1 MRNDSGGYTLV
12 ELLIGMSIAAMLITA
27 IYQVYQMRQSSD
39 LKQQLVVEMQ
49 ENIRAAVSLMKREIR
64 MTGYDPA
71 ANDGEDSDGNPETDD
86 SEESAHTGIEKAG
99 RGVIKFTFDYDA
111 DMTAESDE
119 RITYGFAK
127 SNDADGDGIAD
138 AGAAQFGRATGGGQ
152 LIRIAENIQA
162 VGFAYAFD
170 HNHDGILDTDD
181 GTADGHVI
189 WAFDADPSDVNETLD
204 TNLESH
210 SLLADAVPLSDI
222 RAIRVWIL
230 ARTRAPIRGHVE
242 NRTYAVGD
250 RNISCVD
257 NYPRRL
263 VTATV
268 YCRNMGL

>member
-1 MRNDSGGYTLV
+1 MRDDSDGYTLV
-12 ELLIGMSIAAMLITA
+12 ELLIAMSIAGILITA

-49 ENIRAAVSLMKREIR
+49 ENIRAAVSLMKREMR

-71 ANDGEDSDGNPETDD
+71 ANDGEDSDDDSATDD
-86 SEESAHTGIEKAG
+86 EDESAHTGIEKAG
-99 RGVIKFTFDYDA
+99 RGMIKFTFDYDA
-111 DMTAESDE
+111 DMTTESDE
-119 RITYGFAK
+119 RITYGFA
-127 SNDADGDGIAD
+127 NEYDADGNGTAD
-138 AGAAQFGRATGGGQ
+138 AGAAPLGRATGAGP
-152 LIRIAENIQA
+152 LIPIAENIQA
-162 VGFAYAFD
+162 IGFAYAFD

-189 WAFDADPSDVNETLD
+189 WAFDADPTDAIETLD

-263 VTATV
+263 LTATV